1 LTGATIITLA
11 LAALS
16 VGADSASAAWP
27 ALVAWGAAFAIVI
40 VGYQTWVTSEAADR
54 PEVAGGLLAATFQ
67 VSIASGA
74 MAGGLVVDRLG
85 PTSVV
90 QYAALAGLAA
100 VALLVLYLRA
110 QKPRLD
116 AARETAGAEDE
127 SPA

>member
-1 LTGATIITLA
+1 
-11 LAALS
+11 
-16 VGADSASAAWP
+16 
-27 ALVAWGAAFAIVI
+27 VI

>member
-1 LTGATIITLA
+1 
-11 LAALS
+11 
-16 VGADSASAAWP
+16 
-27 ALVAWGAAFAIVI
+27 
-40 VGYQTWVTSEAADR
+40 
-54 PEVAGGLLAATFQ
+54 
-67 VSIASGA
+67 
-74 MAGGLVVDRLG
+74 
-85 PTSVV
+85 V